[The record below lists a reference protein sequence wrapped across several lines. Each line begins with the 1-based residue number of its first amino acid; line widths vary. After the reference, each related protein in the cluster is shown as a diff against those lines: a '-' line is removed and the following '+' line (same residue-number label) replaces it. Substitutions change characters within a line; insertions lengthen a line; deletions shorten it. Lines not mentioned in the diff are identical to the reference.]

1 MLSSLP
7 AETGREAGNAFP
19 AHLSW
24 GNLVDR
30 QLECH
35 GE

>member
-1 MLSSLP
+1 MFSSLP
-7 AETGREAGNAFP
+7 AETGREGDNAFP

-30 QLECH
+30 RLECR